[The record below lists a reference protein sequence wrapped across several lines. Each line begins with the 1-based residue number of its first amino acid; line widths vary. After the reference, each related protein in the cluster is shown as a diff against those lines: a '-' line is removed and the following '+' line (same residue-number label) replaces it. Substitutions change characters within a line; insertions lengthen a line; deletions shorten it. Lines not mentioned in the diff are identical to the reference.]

1 MGICGSIILSEKNM
15 KKEND
20 IDKIIL
26 IMNSFIKDRLSTE
39 KIKPFLSDL
48 LYYQII
54 LEKSDFVKSNRFIK
68 WLQMS
73 SILKTF
79 PFYNDI
85 NLIMNSFERKE
96 EIKNEKEKNNYIK
109 YDIFYKKGM
118 KEISNT
124 EIGLRN
130 YFIKRKSKFES
141 RMLKS
146 PPSVFRWCSWLILSK
161 TNINREYIYYEKII
175 EMKINKKSYIEI
187 VNITEDIIKEK
198 CNNSNLIKSCLFRLI
213 KSIIVI
219 DPDIFYLKEIAYIL
233 TFLIIVSN
241 FDEINIFYMM
251 ISLLSG
257 NEDKKFGL
265 KGFFIKGKP
274 LLNISYK
281 IFEKNFKNLFPEL
294 NEHLIQSHIEI
305 KSIIENWIQ
314 ICYINIFSI
323 INIVRIWDFFLLKG
337 ISFLINLC
345 LSLIE
350 NFYED
355 LMNLKSEQ
363 DLLIFLK
370 KLNSDK
376 YNINSEI
383 DFNIEEILSIAN
395 KKYKFSNEE
404 IYNELIMSYPD
415 YKYEFEYD
423 YKNINEINIKI
434 LNNKES
440 INEKLSTINIYYS
453 SNNNLN
459 NNCYSRLDSLINNGY
474 INLEENNN
482 DNIELSI
489 SQKNIFGED
498 NCLSENSFE
507 DIEDENNYNLHEHM
521 KDLKSKQEYL
531 NLNKN
536 YISNG

>member
-48 LYYQII
+48 LYYQVV

-281 IFEKNFKNLFPEL
+281 IFEKNFKNLFSEL

-498 NCLSENSFE
+498 NCFSENSFE

>member
-415 YKYEFEYD
+415 YKYEFEYN
-423 YKNINEINIKI
+423 YKN
-434 LNNKES
+434 

>member
-531 NLNKN
+531 SLNKN

>member
-96 EIKNEKEKNNYIK
+96 EIKNEKEKNNHIK

-281 IFEKNFKNLFPEL
+281 IFEKNFKNLFSEL

-415 YKYEFEYD
+415 YKYEFEYN

>member
-54 LEKSDFVKSNRFIK
+54 LEKSDFVKSNRFMK

-281 IFEKNFKNLFPEL
+281 IFEKNFKNLFSEL

-415 YKYEFEYD
+415 YKYEFEYN

-536 YISNG
+536 YISNV

>member
-1 MGICGSIILSEKNM
+1 MGICGSIILSEKNL

-26 IMNSFIKDRLSTE
+26 LMNSFIKDRLSTE

-79 PFYNDI
+79 PFSNDI

-96 EIKNEKEKNNYIK
+96 EIKNEKEKNNHIK

>member
-96 EIKNEKEKNNYIK
+96 EIKNEKEKNNHIK

>member
-281 IFEKNFKNLFPEL
+281 IFEKNFKNLFSEL

>member
-26 IMNSFIKDRLSTE
+26 LMNSFIKDRLSTE

-96 EIKNEKEKNNYIK
+96 EIKNEKEKNNHIK

-161 TNINREYIYYEKII
+161 TNINREYIYYKKII

>member
-281 IFEKNFKNLFPEL
+281 IFEKNFKNLFSEL

-415 YKYEFEYD
+415 YKYEFEYN

>member
-355 LMNLKSEQ
+355 LMNLKGEQ

-415 YKYEFEYD
+415 YKYEFEYN

>member
-314 ICYINIFSI
+314 ICYINTFSI

>member
-1 MGICGSIILSEKNM
+1 MGICGSNIFPEKNM

-26 IMNSFIKDRLSTE
+26 IMNSFLKDKLSSE

-48 LYYQII
+48 LYYQIL
-54 LEKSDFVKSNRFIK
+54 LEKADFVKSNRFIK

-79 PFYNDI
+79 PFSNDI
-85 NLIMNSFERKE
+85 NLIMNSINRKE
-96 EIKNEKEKNNYIK
+96 EIKNENEKSNYIN

-118 KEISNT
+118 KEISKT

-130 YFIKRKSKFES
+130 FFIKRKSKFES

-161 TNINREYIYYEKII
+161 TNIKREYIYYEKII

-187 VNITEDIIKEK
+187 VNIIEDIIKEK
-198 CNNSNLIKSCLFRLI
+198 CNKSNLVKSCLFRLI
-213 KSIIVI
+213 KSIII
-219 DPDIFYLKEIAYIL
+219 LDPDIFYLKEIAYIL

-251 ISLLSG
+251 ISLFSG

-274 LLNISYK
+274 LLNICYK
-281 IFEKNFKNLFPEL
+281 ILEKNFKDLFPEL
-294 NEHLIQSHIEI
+294 DEHLIQSHIEI
-305 KSIIENWIQ
+305 KSFIENWIQ

-323 INIVRIWDFFLLKG
+323 INIVRIWDFFLIKG
-337 ISFLINLC
+337 ISFLINLG

-355 LMNLKSEQ
+355 LMNLKNGQ
-363 DLLIFLK
+363 DLFIFLK

-376 YNINSEI
+376 YNIHSEI

-395 KKYKFSNEE
+395 QKYKFTNEE

-423 YKNINEINIKI
+423 YKNMNEINIKI
-434 LNNKES
+434 LNDKES
-440 INEKLSTINIYYS
+440 INERLSTIDKFCS
-453 SNNNLN
+453 TNNHN
-459 NNCYSRLDSLINNGY
+459 NNCYSRLDSLINKGY

-489 SQKNIFGED
+489 SQKNKFGED
-498 NCLSENSFE
+498 NCFSENSFE

>member
-1 MGICGSIILSEKNM
+1 MGICGSIILSEKNL

-26 IMNSFIKDRLSTE
+26 LMNSFIKDRLSTE

-415 YKYEFEYD
+415 YKYEFEYN

-459 NNCYSRLDSLINNGY
+459 NNCYSRLNSLINNGY

>member
-294 NEHLIQSHIEI
+294 NVHLIQRHIEI

-415 YKYEFEYD
+415 YKYEFEYN

-440 INEKLSTINIYYS
+440 IKEKLSTINIYYS

-536 YISNG
+536 YIPNG

>member
-26 IMNSFIKDRLSTE
+26 LMNSFIKDRLSTE

-96 EIKNEKEKNNYIK
+96 EIKNEKEKNNHIK

-415 YKYEFEYD
+415 YKYEFEYN

>member
-1 MGICGSIILSEKNM
+1 MGICGSIILSEKNL

-26 IMNSFIKDRLSTE
+26 LMNSFIKDRLSTE

-146 PPSVFRWCSWLILSK
+146 PPSVFRWCSWLMLSK

-415 YKYEFEYD
+415 YKYEFEYN